1 MNSFWLLL
9 LLPLAAGAGWLA
21 AVRTLMPDTDDDDD
35 FDEQQARLSKHYL
48 QGLSYLLNEESD
60 KAIDVFIKMVE
71 VDSDTVETH
80 LALGNLFRKRGEI
93 ERATRIHQN
102 LIARPNLA
110 TTYRIQA
117 LFALANDYFSAGL
130 LDRAEKLFLELIEQ
144 GEYQHKSLLNLLD
157 IYEQEKEWEKAIGI
171 AQKIKSDQSIAIA
184 HYYCE
189 LAEEQ
194 GKHQHFSQAAM
205 YLRKAFT
212 YDHACVRASLLLA
225 KVEMELGRYKQAIR
239 SLKRIRTQNVA
250 FFSEAILPLSAAYQA
265 LGKGKEMFLYF
276 RNVLEAFPNIP
287 IAILLSERIRQW
299 RGDKVAADFV
309 ASYVRKHPSIV
320 GLHHLVKMYL
330 PITENEKAKNDLR
343 ILSALTEKL
352 IAKTP
357 LYQCSSCGFS
367 GKTLHWQCPG
377 CKKWSVTKPTCALEE
392 ERVDNDL
399 LSRKF

>member
-1 MNSFWLLL
+1 MNSLWLLL

-21 AVRTLMPDTDDDDD
+21 AVRNLMPDTDDDDD
-35 FDEQQARLSKHYL
+35 DFSEQQARVSKRYL

-102 LIARPNLA
+102 LIARPHLEK
-110 TTYRIQA
+110 TYRVQA

-130 LDRAEKLFLELIEQ
+130 LDRAEKLFLTLIEE

-157 IYEQEKEWEKAIGI
+157 IYEQEKEWEKAIQV
-171 AQKIKSDQSIAIA
+171 AQKIKPDKSIAIA

-189 LAEEQ
+189 LADEQ
-194 GKHQHFSQAAM
+194 FKRRHFSRAAM
-205 YLRKAFT
+205 YLRKAFAQ
-212 YDHACVRASLLLA
+212 DSRCVRASLLLA
-225 KVEMELGRYKQAIR
+225 KLEMELKRYKQAIR

-250 FFSEAILPLSAAYQA
+250 FFSEAILPLSVAYQA
-265 LGKGKEMFLYF
+265 LGKGKDMFLYF
-276 RNVLEAFPNIP
+276 KNVLEEFPNIP
-287 IAILLSERIRQW
+287 IATLLSERIRQW
-299 RGDKVAADFV
+299 RGDKVATDFV
-309 ASYVRKHPSIV
+309 ADYVRKHPSIV
-320 GLHHLVKMYL
+320 GLHHLLKMYL

-343 ILSALTEKL
+343 ILSALMEKL

-357 LYQCSSCGFS
+357 LYQCSFCGFS

-377 CKKWSVTKPTCALEE
+377 CKEWSVIKPTCALEE
-392 ERVDNDL
+392 ERG
-399 LSRKF
+399 